1 MRTSLATLL
10 CLLTIAAGTPAAIAD
25 DIAVINLTGV
35 QIRNQRNE
43 TRSSAPDTVDPGPRY
58 LIRFADNTMAHGVGG
73 VLGLLFPNPTPLAQ
87 IMETLSPGS
96 SAALNSVA
104 DNPSE
109 SHPFQSAPITQSGSS
124 VFFGVTFTFGLTI
137 TTGIV
142 ADNTAFFSLTNVTIT
157 SSSIL
162 LPPGYL
168 LFDSGSVSVT
178 RVCPADFNASG
189 GVPDDADVDA
199 FFTAWSSGDPS
210 ADFNLSGGTP
220 DDADVDAFFSRWS
233 LGC

>member
-1 MRTSLATLL
+1 MRALAAL
-10 CLLTIAAGTPAAIAD
+10 CIACVLAPAAFAD
-25 DIAVINLTGV
+25 DVAVINLTGV
-35 QIRNQRNE
+35 QIRNARTEN
-43 TRSSAPDTVDPGPRY
+43 RSSAPDTVDPGPRY
-58 LIRFADNTMAHGVGG
+58 RIRFADNTMAHGVGG
-73 VLGLLFPNPTPLAQ
+73 VLALLFPSPTPLAQ

-96 SAALNSVA
+96 SAVLDAVA
-104 DNPSE
+104 DNPTE
-109 SHPFQSAPITQSGSS
+109 THPFVSDPITQSGSS

-137 TTGIV
+137 STGIN
-142 ADNTAFFSLTNVTIT
+142 ADDTAFFSLTNVTLT

-162 LPPGYL
+162 LSPGYL

-178 RVCPADFNASG
+178 RICPADFNVSG

-199 FFTAWSSGDPS
+199 FFQAWTEGDAI

-220 DDADVDAFFSRWS
+220 DDADVDAFFARWT